1 MDKRFKRNSWMFIVA
16 YIFMGIL
23 GGVSL
28 DTMVTF
34 LDASSATKGIA
45 ASMSIIMGIGFYG
58 GAALLLVV
66 PKLGYKKILAL
77 SPISIVI
84 GILIIT
90 KFESVTLVAIA
101 ASVIMIGVCMFDAI
115 LSPFLSCYTSEEK
128 REKIFS
134 TTLWTNIAGMVFG
147 TWSGGKLIA
156 SRFASRLNIDYAQAK
171 ALTGKIADFNP
182 EQLSAYVGAHKD
194 ALLIY
199 AVVAAITLIP
209 ILFIKEVDTDYKKV
223 KNADGKK
230 EKINWSAFFNK
241 YIILY
246 VVFSFLIRLGAS
258 LITPYFSVFL
268 SRMGIDRDTTSQLIS
283 YQYFAMV
290 IFIFVSPW
298 IVKKLGRVISLG
310 GLALCSIPFML
321 IIANGAAFGGNMVM
335 AVGLGLFF
343 RSGFMNAAQPVQQ
356 ALPMEFVTKEAR
368 PAYNAVIYVAQGL
381 AQVIAGILGKQF
393 LFNKPNGYSIAYY
406 VTGTIYAIAAIM
418 LIVVFTKNY
427 NRPKVKEENSQEN
440 LVGET
445 V

>member
-1 MDKRFKRNSWMFIVA
+1 MLNFC
-16 YIFMGIL
+16 
-23 GGVSL
+23 
-28 DTMVTF
+28 
-34 LDASSATKGIA
+34 
-45 ASMSIIMGIGFYG
+45 
-58 GAALLLVV
+58 
-66 PKLGYKKILAL
+66 
-77 SPISIVI
+77 
-84 GILIIT
+84 IIT

-381 AQVIAGILGKQF
+381 AQVISGILGKQF

>member
-45 ASMSIIMGIGFYG
+45 ASMSIIMGVGFYG